1 MVSVKGDT
9 ATINGSFSRITS
21 KISEPEIE
29 DISEIF
35 DSNDET
41 PAEYSIKTVSFDLY
55 IDEVGDDDG
64 DGVHV
69 PEKITPSEGWLSIQ
83 DEDGDADNWSAG
95 FGQGDDDDSDESQGK
110 GGSRA
115 LIFVAVGV
123 ALIALIAVAAYAYLT

>member
-9 ATINGSFSRITS
+9 ATINGSFSQIVS
-21 KISEPEIE
+21 KISEPKLE

-41 PAEYSIKTVSFDLY
+41 PAEDSIETVSFDLD
-55 IDEVGDDDG
+55 IDEVDG
-64 DGVHV
+64 DGVGV

-95 FGQGDDDDSDESQGK
+95 FGQDTDDSEKSRDK
-110 GGSRA
+110 GGSKA
-115 LIFVAVGV
+115 LIFAVLGV
-123 ALIALIAVAAYAYLT
+123 SLIALIAVAAYLFLT

>member
-35 DSNDET
+35 DSNDKT
-41 PAEYSIKTVSFDLY
+41 PADGSIETVSFDLD
-55 IDEVGDDDG
+55 IDEVNDDG
-64 DGVHV
+64 DGLHV

-95 FGQGDDDDSDESQGK
+95 FGQDADDSDESQAK
-110 GGSRA
+110 GISKA
-115 LIFVAVGV
+115 LIFAVFGV
-123 ALIALIAVAAYAYLT
+123 SLIVLIVVAAYAYLT

>member
-9 ATINGSFSRITS
+9 ATINGSFSQITS

-41 PAEYSIKTVSFDLY
+41 PAEDSIETVSFDLD
-55 IDEVGDDDG
+55 IDEVNG

-95 FGQGDDDDSDESQGK
+95 FGQDADDGDESQSK
-110 GGSRA
+110 GSSKA
-115 LIFVAVGV
+115 LIFTVFGV
-123 ALIALIAVAAYAYLT
+123 SLIVLIAIAAYAYLT

>member
-9 ATINGSFSRITS
+9 ATINGSFSQITS

-41 PAEYSIKTVSFDLY
+41 PAEDNIETVSFDLD
-55 IDEVGDDDG
+55 IDEVCDGG
-64 DGVHV
+64 DGLHV

-95 FGQGDDDDSDESQGK
+95 FGQDADDDGESQDK
-110 GGSRA
+110 GRSKA
-115 LIFVAVGV
+115 LIFAALGV
-123 ALIALIAVAAYAYLT
+123 SLITLIAVAAYMLLT

>member
-9 ATINGSFSRITS
+9 ATINGSFSQIVSR
-21 KISEPEIE
+21 ISEPEIE

-41 PAEYSIKTVSFDLY
+41 PAEDSIETVSFDLD
-55 IDEVGDDDG
+55 IDEVGGDDG

-95 FGQGDDDDSDESQGK
+95 FGQDSNNDDESQDKSSSKTWLFVTLGV
-110 GGSRA
+110 S
-115 LIFVAVGV
+115 LIVI
-123 ALIALIAVAAYAYLT
+123 IAIAAYVYLT

>member
-41 PAEYSIKTVSFDLY
+41 PAEDSIETVSFDLD

-95 FGQGDDDDSDESQGK
+95 FGQGDDDSDESQGK
-110 GGSRA
+110 GSSKA
-115 LIFVAVGV
+115 LIFTVFGV
-123 ALIALIAVAAYAYLT
+123 SLIVLIVVAAYAYLT

>member
-9 ATINGSFSRITS
+9 ATINGSFSQITS

-41 PAEYSIKTVSFDLY
+41 PAEGSIETVSFDLD
-55 IDEVGDDDG
+55 IDEVNG

-95 FGQGDDDDSDESQGK
+95 FGQDADDSDESQSK
-110 GGSRA
+110 GRSKA
-115 LIFVAVGV
+115 LIFTVFGV
-123 ALIALIAVAAYAYLT
+123 SLIVLIAIAAYAYLT

>member
-35 DSNDET
+35 NSNDET
-41 PAEYSIKTVSFDLY
+41 PADGSIETVSFDLD
-55 IDEVGDDDG
+55 IDEVNDDG
-64 DGVHV
+64 DGLHV

-95 FGQGDDDDSDESQGK
+95 FGQDADDSDESQAK
-110 GGSRA
+110 GSSKA
-115 LIFVAVGV
+115 LIFAVFGMS
-123 ALIALIAVAAYAYLT
+123 LIVIIAIAAYAYLT

>member
-41 PAEYSIKTVSFDLY
+41 PADGSIETVSFDLD
-55 IDEVGDDDG
+55 IDEVNDDG
-64 DGVHV
+64 DGLHV

-95 FGQGDDDDSDESQGK
+95 FGQDADDSDESQAK
-110 GGSRA
+110 GSSKA
-115 LIFVAVGV
+115 LIFTVFGV
-123 ALIALIAVAAYAYLT
+123 SLITLIAVAAYMLLT

>member
-9 ATINGSFSRITS
+9 ATINGSFSQIVS
-21 KISEPEIE
+21 KISEPELE

-41 PAEYSIKTVSFDLY
+41 PAEDNIETVSFDLD
-55 IDEVGDDDG
+55 IDEVGGDDG
-64 DGVHV
+64 DGLHV

-95 FGQGDDDDSDESQGK
+95 FGQDADDGDESQSK
-110 GGSRA
+110 GSSRA
-115 LIFVAVGV
+115 LIFAVFGV
-123 ALIALIAVAAYAYLT
+123 SIIVLIAIAAYAYST

>member
-1 MVSVKGDT
+1 MVSVKGDM

-21 KISEPEIE
+21 KISEPEVE

-41 PAEYSIKTVSFDLY
+41 PAEDNIETVSFDLD

-64 DGVHV
+64 GDGLHV

-83 DEDGDADNWSAG
+83 DEEGDADNWSAG
-95 FGQGDDDDSDESQGK
+95 FGQDVDDSDESQSK
-110 GGSRA
+110 GSSKA
-115 LIFVAVGV
+115 LIFTVFGV
-123 ALIALIAVAAYAYLT
+123 SLIVLIAIAAYAYLT

>member
-9 ATINGSFSRITS
+9 TTINGSFSQIVS

-41 PAEYSIKTVSFDLY
+41 LAEDSIETVSFDLD
-55 IDEVGDDDG
+55 IDEVDG
-64 DGVHV
+64 DGVGV

-95 FGQGDDDDSDESQGK
+95 FGQDADDSYKSQDK
-110 GGSRA
+110 GGSKA
-115 LIFVAVGV
+115 LIFAVLGV
-123 ALIALIAVAAYAYLT
+123 SLIALIAVAAYLFLT

>member
-41 PAEYSIKTVSFDLY
+41 PAGGSIETVSFDLD
-55 IDEVGDDDG
+55 IDEVGDEG
-64 DGVHV
+64 DGLHV

-83 DEDGDADNWSAG
+83 DEGGDTDNWSAG
-95 FGQGDDDDSDESQGK
+95 FGQDADDSDESRAK
-110 GGSRA
+110 GSSKA
-115 LIFVAVGV
+115 LIFTVFGV
-123 ALIALIAVAAYAYLT
+123 SLIVLIAIAAYAYLT

>member
-41 PAEYSIKTVSFDLY
+41 PADGSIETVSFDLD
-55 IDEVGDDDG
+55 IDEVNDDG
-64 DGVHV
+64 DGLHV
-69 PEKITPSEGWLSIQ
+69 SEKITPSEGWLSIQ

-95 FGQGDDDDSDESQGK
+95 FGQDADDSQAK
-110 GGSRA
+110 GSSKA
-115 LIFVAVGV
+115 LIFTVFGV
-123 ALIALIAVAAYAYLT
+123 SLITLIAVAAYMLLT

>member
-9 ATINGSFSRITS
+9 ATINGSFSQITS

-41 PAEYSIKTVSFDLY
+41 PAEGSIETVSFDLD
-55 IDEVGDDDG
+55 IDEVGDEG
-64 DGVHV
+64 DSLHV

-95 FGQGDDDDSDESQGK
+95 FGQDADDDGESHDK
-110 GGSRA
+110 GRSKA
-115 LIFVAVGV
+115 LIFAALGV
-123 ALIALIAVAAYAYLT
+123 SLITLIAVAAYMLLT

>member
-35 DSNDET
+35 NSNDET
-41 PAEYSIKTVSFDLY
+41 PADGSIETVSFDLD
-55 IDEVGDDDG
+55 IDEVNDEG
-64 DGVHV
+64 DGLHV

-95 FGQGDDDDSDESQGK
+95 FGQDADDSDESQAK
-110 GGSRA
+110 CSSKA
-115 LIFVAVGV
+115 LIFAVFGV
-123 ALIALIAVAAYAYLT
+123 SLIVLIVVAAYAYLT

>member
-41 PAEYSIKTVSFDLY
+41 PADGSIETVSFDLD
-55 IDEVGDDDG
+55 IDEVVGDDG
-64 DGVHV
+64 DGLHV

-83 DEDGDADNWSAG
+83 DEDGDTDNWSAG
-95 FGQGDDDDSDESQGK
+95 FGQDADDGDESQAK
-110 GGSRA
+110 GISKA
-115 LIFVAVGV
+115 LIFAVFGV
-123 ALIALIAVAAYAYLT
+123 SLIVLIVVAAYAYLT

>member
-9 ATINGSFSRITS
+9 ATINGSFSQITS

-41 PAEYSIKTVSFDLY
+41 PAEDNIETVSFDLD
-55 IDEVGDDDG
+55 IDEVGGNDG
-64 DGVHV
+64 DGLHV

-83 DEDGDADNWSAG
+83 DEEGDADNWSAG
-95 FGQGDDDDSDESQGK
+95 FGQDADDGDESQSK
-110 GGSRA
+110 GSYKA
-115 LIFVAVGV
+115 LIFTVFGV
-123 ALIALIAVAAYAYLT
+123 SLIVLITIAAYAYLT

>member
-41 PAEYSIKTVSFDLY
+41 PAEDNIETVSFDLD
-55 IDEVGDDDG
+55 IDEVGEDG
-64 DGVHV
+64 LHV

-83 DEDGDADNWSAG
+83 DEEGDADNWSAG
-95 FGQGDDDDSDESQGK
+95 FGQDADDSDESQSK
-110 GGSRA
+110 GSSKA
-115 LIFVAVGV
+115 LIFAVFGV
-123 ALIALIAVAAYAYLT
+123 SMIALIAIAAYAYLT

>member
-9 ATINGSFSRITS
+9 ATINGSFSRIVS

-41 PAEYSIKTVSFDLY
+41 PAEDSIETVSFDLD
-55 IDEVGDDDG
+55 IDEVNG

-95 FGQGDDDDSDESQGK
+95 FGQDADDGDESQSK
-110 GGSRA
+110 GSSKA
-115 LIFVAVGV
+115 LIFTVFGV
-123 ALIALIAVAAYAYLT
+123 SLIVLIAIAAYAYLT

>member
-41 PAEYSIKTVSFDLY
+41 PAEDNIETVSFDLD
-55 IDEVGDDDG
+55 IDEVNDDT
-64 DGVHV
+64 VRA

-83 DEDGDADNWSAG
+83 DEEGDADNWSAG
-95 FGQGDDDDSDESQGK
+95 FGQDADDDGESQDK
-110 GGSRA
+110 GGSKT
-115 LIFVAVGV
+115 LLFVTLGV
-123 ALIALIAVAAYAYLT
+123 SLIAIIAIAAYAYLT

>member
-9 ATINGSFSRITS
+9 ATVNGSFSQIVY
-21 KISEPEIE
+21 KISEPELE

-41 PAEYSIKTVSFDLY
+41 PAEDSIETVSFDLD
-55 IDEVGDDDG
+55 IDEVNG

-95 FGQGDDDDSDESQGK
+95 FGQDADDSDESQSK
-110 GGSRA
+110 GSSKA
-115 LIFVAVGV
+115 LIFTVFGV
-123 ALIALIAVAAYAYLT
+123 SLIVLIVVAAYAYLT